1 MHVCELLWGTGLLIM
16 LPVLWSDVLHLEIRW
31 YRMHQS
37 HVVVYVCL
45 VAIHLLVNRDR
56 FQVSLDVFDV
66 IDHSSICT
74 KGESKCF
81 EISTVQKPERQ
92 LTHKCRK
99 LWTVVH
105 ITEVVTQLKLATT
118 SAYNM
123 PTFNIEML
131 KVVKFFCSF
140 FFERKTFLN

>member
-74 KGESKCF
+74 KGGSKCF
-81 EISTVQKPERQ
+81 EICTVRKPERQ
-92 LTHKCRK
+92 LTHKCR
-99 LWTVVH
+99 
-105 ITEVVTQLKLATT
+105 
-118 SAYNM
+118 
-123 PTFNIEML
+123 
-131 KVVKFFCSF
+131 
-140 FFERKTFLN
+140 